1 MKDQINT
8 KDQLIACKSMTV
20 DGLKKEA
27 ESCKQEVK
35 AMGVALEIK
44 EFELEQLREF
54 KLLVKSERGVK
65 FIHISTSYSRVNIC
79 CVCV

>member
-1 MKDQINT
+1 
-8 KDQLIACKSMTV
+8 MTV

-27 ESCKQEVK
+27 DSCKQEVK

-54 KLLVKSERGVK
+54 KLLVKSERGVTLY
-65 FIHISTSYSRVNIC
+65 ITP
-79 CVCV
+79 CVCIIIMSKLL